1 MAKVT
6 KIYICSNCG
15 TRYSKWLGK
24 CSNCGEWNT
33 IEEQIIN
40 KTDVKSNNLLTISP
54 KLIQEINYDNFER
67 ISLPS
72 DELNRILG
80 GGLTRGSI
88 ILLAGE
94 PGIGK
99 TTLLMQE
106 LMKIKDF
113 TVLYV
118 SGEESLGQLKYRSE
132 RLGRPNSQFYLFHE
146 LSLPIIIQA
155 IEEVVPDFVVIDSIQ
170 SISDP
175 NLSGFTGSLQQ
186 IRECTSRLQEIA
198 KVKNIPIF
206 IIGHITKEGYIAG
219 PKALEHIVDTVMHF
233 EGDKNYGYRVL
244 RVIKNRFGP
253 APELAIFEMTQ
264 DGLKEIN
271 NISEYLLETYKPD
284 TPGSSIAVLM
294 EGNRPILVEVQALV
308 SYSPYGTPQRSSIG
322 YDPHRLGMILAVLE
336 KRLDLRV
343 NNRDIF
349 VNVTGGLRIYD
360 PAIDSAVVAAILS
373 SFNDKTLPH
382 LLALSAEIGLNG
394 ELRSVSQLQKRIQE
408 ASKLGFKQLITA
420 NIKEKSFKNE
430 SFNSSINL
438 KFINNISEL
447 AQVLFF

>member
-1 MAKVT
+1 M
-6 KIYICSNCG
+6 
-15 TRYSKWLGK
+15 
-24 CSNCGEWNT
+24 
-33 IEEQIIN
+33 
-40 KTDVKSNNLLTISP
+40 
-54 KLIQEINYDNFER
+54 
-67 ISLPS
+67 
-72 DELNRILG
+72 
-80 GGLTRGSI
+80 
-88 ILLAGE
+88 
-94 PGIGK
+94 
-99 TTLLMQE
+99 
-106 LMKIKDF
+106 
-113 TVLYV
+113 
-118 SGEESLGQLKYRSE
+118 
-132 RLGRPNSQFYLFHE
+132 
-146 LSLPIIIQA
+146 
-155 IEEVVPDFVVIDSIQ
+155 
-170 SISDP
+170 
-175 NLSGFTGSLQQ
+175 
-186 IRECTSRLQEIA
+186 
-198 KVKNIPIF
+198 
-206 IIGHITKEGYIAG
+206 
-219 PKALEHIVDTVMHF
+219 
-233 EGDKNYGYRVL
+233 
-244 RVIKNRFGP
+244 
-253 APELAIFEMTQ
+253 
-264 DGLKEIN
+264 
-271 NISEYLLETYKPD
+271 YK
-284 TPGSSIAVLM
+284 
-294 EGNRPILVEVQALV
+294 RQLV